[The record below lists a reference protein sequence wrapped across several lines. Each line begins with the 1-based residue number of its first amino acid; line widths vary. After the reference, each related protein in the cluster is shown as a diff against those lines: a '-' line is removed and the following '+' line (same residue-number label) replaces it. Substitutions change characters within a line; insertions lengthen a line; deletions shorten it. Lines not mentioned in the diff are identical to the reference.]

1 MSKITLENNMPCT
14 VIAVLGDE
22 NDKESKEIQFM
33 EPFSFNVSW
42 TMYASYSDDNIS
54 LEELSIKQNISY
66 FLCFFACRLTLTP

>member
-33 EPFSFNVSW
+33 EPF
-42 TMYASYSDDNIS
+42 
-54 LEELSIKQNISY
+54 
-66 FLCFFACRLTLTP
+66 